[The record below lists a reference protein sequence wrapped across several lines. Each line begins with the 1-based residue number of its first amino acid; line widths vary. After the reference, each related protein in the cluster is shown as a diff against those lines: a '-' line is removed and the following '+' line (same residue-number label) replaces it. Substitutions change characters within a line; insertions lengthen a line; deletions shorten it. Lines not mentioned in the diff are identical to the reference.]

1 MYIGK
6 RWLITLLLLLGLGG
20 GGYFFYTTQV
30 QAQEGATNRSSTNNN
45 NTTATTAPSTVTIQ
59 PASAL
64 VSEVSASGH
73 IDLVNQQFVAL
84 DVSGVVNTVKV
95 RVGDQVKRGDVLLAL
110 DTIALERAV
119 KRSELAVDAQRNSLA
134 KLTEP
139 ADAAELAL
147 AEANL
152 AEANEN
158 LADVMAGPS
167 DAEIAAAR
175 ASLSSSWSKYN
186 ELKAGPSQ
194 DELTQLSASLKK
206 TEVALAEAR
215 RAYDKVAWRNDIGMT
230 SQAADL
236 QSATI
241 DYESAK
247 AAYAE
252 SIAAANNSELQSAIS
267 SAQNAQAQLDDLLN
281 SPTEA
286 QIATAK
292 AQVAD
297 AEKALADLKK
307 GPSDS
312 ELRDAQISLEQ
323 TLVDLE
329 EAHANLAAAQL
340 VAPSDGV
347 VLAID
352 ATVGQRVSE
361 GSAIVT
367 LADTTQLEL
376 TIDVAELDMPQI
388 ALGQP
393 VSIDLDALSGKT
405 LTGVIEAIAP
415 SSDSASGVV
424 YYPVTIRLTDDDL
437 TNVRPGMTAVA
448 TIQNTA
454 TASSG
459 WLVPTAAIQQQAEQA
474 SVIVVSGQ
482 STTTVTVTPGAIQG
496 EWTVVQSADLKAGD
510 QVVGSVASYLDR
522 QQQRFGP
529 GGGGPPGGGPPP
541 GA

>member
-6 RWLITLLLLLGLGG
+6 RWLIAFVLLLVLGG
-20 GGYFFYTTQV
+20 GGYFFLTNSQV
-30 QAQEGATNRSSTNNN
+30 QAQEGTTNQSTEL
-45 NTTATTAPSTVTIQ
+45 AAPSTVAIQ

-64 VSEVSASGH
+64 LSEVSAAGH

-84 DVSGVVNTVKV
+84 EVNGVVKTIKVK
-95 RVGDQVKRGDVLLAL
+95 VGDQVQAGDLLLAL
-110 DTIALERAV
+110 DTVALERAV
-119 KRSELAVDAQRNSLA
+119 KRAELAVNAQRNNLA
-134 KLTEP
+134 QLTEP
-139 ADAAELAL
+139 TDAAELAVAEAKL
-147 AEANL
+147 AEAQ
-152 AEANEN
+152 EN
-158 LADVMAGPS
+158 LADVEAGPS
-167 DAEIAAAR
+167 AAEIAAAR
-175 ASLSSSWSKYN
+175 SSLSSSWSRYN

-194 DELTQLSASLKK
+194 DKLTQLIASLKK
-206 TEVALAEAR
+206 AEVALAEAR
-215 RAYDKVAWRNDIGMT
+215 RAYDKVAWRNDVGMT
-230 SQAADL
+230 SEAAKL

-252 SIAAANNSELQSAIS
+252 SIAAANNSDLQSAIS
-267 SAQNAQAQLDDLLN
+267 SAQNAQSQLDDLLN

-286 QIATAK
+286 QIASAK

-312 ELRDAQISLEQ
+312 DLAAAQINLEQ
-323 TLVDLE
+323 ALVDLE
-329 EAHANLAAAQL
+329 EAHANLAAAQV
-340 VAPSDGV
+340 VAPNAGT
-347 VLAID
+347 VLALD
-352 ATVGQRVSE
+352 AEVGQRVSA
-361 GSAIVT
+361 GAAIVT
-367 LADTTQLEL
+367 LGDTSQLEL

-393 VSIDLDALSGKT
+393 AAVDIDALSGKT
-405 LTGVIEAIAP
+405 FDGQVEAIAP
-415 SSDSASGVV
+415 SSSSSSGVV
-424 YYPVTIRLTDDDL
+424 YYPVTIRLTADEL

-454 TASSG
+454 TASDA
-459 WLVPTAAIQQQAEQA
+459 WLVPTTALQQEGDRTL
-474 SVIVVSGQ
+474 VIVASGET
-482 STTTVTVTPGAIQG
+482 TTTVVVTPGAVQG

-510 QVVGSVASYLDR
+510 QVIGSVASFLDR

-541 GA
+541 GQ